1 MKLQPTLYI
10 LTATV
15 LVFCFIPYECRKL
28 DGYDFPVYSTKFC
41 PRNQTEWNNRSS
53 AINCTDDNGY
63 MCLPN
68 DDFTELLEFCYK
80 SPFVLIQ
87 EGICLFLFKQYSLV
101 DSYNCSHF
109 ESGCP
114 NTSFVSYKLFEHAS
128 CTSIE
133 NGCFLAEQHCRSRKI
148 KNGRFPNHP
157 VTTTNKWHDWILPV
171 TLLGVLIIIM
181 YISCLLLIVRKRGIQ
196 TCKRNQ
202 YSISHIEGETAPFV
216 NNRLQD
222 TQKLVQ
228 IDISFNDHEHDLS
241 PEGQHDRV
249 DSIKTVSV
257 LTEIN
262 IDQENTA
269 NGSAQE
275 TTLVRCIFEQW
286 QQDNNMFISTKACKK
301 VEQLINNQ
309 NLVIVAGHSG
319 SGKSA
324 IIQHI
329 ALKYRSQG
337 WIVRPIYEVS
347 ELIKDS
353 LSISNKTLFVLN
365 DPIGKETVDDIS
377 HDAWRQ
383 NEEKIKGLL
392 KKVKVLMSCR
402 KYILSDAR
410 IAGVF
415 ANKSYIVDI
424 NNSLLKLNDDEKET
438 MFKKHSFVNKFSKEE
453 FAAIMKIDAY
463 FPLLCKL
470 YFSNATY
477 QNDGLKFFK
486 KPDVVLE
493 EEIRNFRKASKEKYC
508 ALVLLVLFN
517 NALCVNDLL
526 QKETSKR
533 KYKHALQL
541 CGMSENTAPYTI
553 GDILESMEGFFVK
566 KIGDNFHFYHDFVME
581 ITTYVF
587 GSDYPQET
595 IEYAEVSFLRRRVK
609 LEDCKDEN
617 DKFCI
622 VLSDKYIANLG
633 KRLFMEVFGEHLL
646 DVVLNPCMRNE
657 KVRNIIIEEL
667 NRNPEKYKMLLEKK
681 VLQIEKDEQYKETKD
696 LFLSKLSFLNQRNG
710 ISPIFAM
717 IVFCHTQLSLYCLKA
732 LKQLKTDIED
742 ISLFSAVCCNGS
754 LDLLDFFSNDCIQLF
769 LKDTYA
775 CIHPIHLVSAFYNF
789 EMMRQL
795 IKFGVDVNLRQFG
808 NNSNKDGCTPLIY
821 AATANENN
829 KEDTSCETRRN
840 KTIKLLLSS
849 GANVNEC
856 KQNGSTPLHTAC
868 FYGLNSAVQ
877 LLLSNGAN
885 IHLCRKDGVTPLY
898 LACLNGHDNT
908 VSILI
913 NNGADTNLYEKD
925 GSSPLS
931 AACRSGHDS
940 IVELLLSNGA
950 KINVCNEQQEDTPLI
965 DACLHGHDSTVKLLL
980 GNGAD
985 INLCS
990 DNGSSPLYA
999 ACQEGHDNTVQLL
1012 LSNGANVNLFRNKDR
1027 SSPLFKA
1034 CQNGHDSIVQLLLT
1048 NGADFDICFKNE
1060 TSPLFVASQN
1070 GHSAIVQ
1077 HLLNA
1082 GADLN
1087 VCSKE
1092 KISPL
1097 LMACYKGHDDTVQLL
1112 LSNGADIN
1120 LCHQDGRS
1128 PLFMACDRGHDTI
1141 VQLLLSYG
1149 SDINLYANNKATPLY
1164 IACYSKHESTVEI
1177 LAGNGADIDLC
1188 YEDGSSPLHIACQN
1202 ELNRTVQLLLRK
1214 GANGNLCKTNGVGPL
1229 FSACQEG
1236 KESIVQLLLHNGA
1249 DINLCRND
1257 GTSCLHEACKN
1268 GYYGTV
1274 KLLLNSGATINS
1286 CDKNGASPLALAC
1299 KEGHESVVQLLL
1311 DKC

>member
-114 NTSFVSYKLFEHAS
+114 NTSFVSNKLFEHAS

-301 VEQLINNQ
+301 VGQLINNQ

-633 KRLFMEVFGEHLL
+633 KRLFMEIFGEHIL
-646 DVVLNPCMRNE
+646 DVVLNPSC
-657 KVRNIIIEEL
+657 
-667 NRNPEKYKMLLEKK
+667 
-681 VLQIEKDEQYKETKD
+681 
-696 LFLSKLSFLNQRNG
+696 
-710 ISPIFAM
+710 
-717 IVFCHTQLSLYCLKA
+717 
-732 LKQLKTDIED
+732 
-742 ISLFSAVCCNGS
+742 
-754 LDLLDFFSNDCIQLF
+754 
-769 LKDTYA
+769 
-775 CIHPIHLVSAFYNF
+775 YN
-789 EMMRQL
+789 
-795 IKFGVDVNLRQFG
+795 
-808 NNSNKDGCTPLIY
+808 
-821 AATANENN
+821 
-829 KEDTSCETRRN
+829 
-840 KTIKLLLSS
+840 
-849 GANVNEC
+849 
-856 KQNGSTPLHTAC
+856 
-868 FYGLNSAVQ
+868 
-877 LLLSNGAN
+877 
-885 IHLCRKDGVTPLY
+885 
-898 LACLNGHDNT
+898 
-908 VSILI
+908 
-913 NNGADTNLYEKD
+913 
-925 GSSPLS
+925 
-931 AACRSGHDS
+931 
-940 IVELLLSNGA
+940 
-950 KINVCNEQQEDTPLI
+950 
-965 DACLHGHDSTVKLLL
+965 
-980 GNGAD
+980 
-985 INLCS
+985 
-990 DNGSSPLYA
+990 
-999 ACQEGHDNTVQLL
+999 
-1012 LSNGANVNLFRNKDR
+1012 
-1027 SSPLFKA
+1027 
-1034 CQNGHDSIVQLLLT
+1034 
-1048 NGADFDICFKNE
+1048 
-1060 TSPLFVASQN
+1060 
-1070 GHSAIVQ
+1070 
-1077 HLLNA
+1077 
-1082 GADLN
+1082 
-1087 VCSKE
+1087 
-1092 KISPL
+1092 
-1097 LMACYKGHDDTVQLL
+1097 
-1112 LSNGADIN
+1112 
-1120 LCHQDGRS
+1120 
-1128 PLFMACDRGHDTI
+1128 
-1141 VQLLLSYG
+1141 
-1149 SDINLYANNKATPLY
+1149 
-1164 IACYSKHESTVEI
+1164 KHESTVEI

-1188 YEDGSSPLHIACQN
+1188 YENGSSPLQIACQN
-1202 ELNRTVQLLLRK
+1202 KLNRTVQLLLRK
-1214 GANGNLCKTNGVGPL
+1214 GANVNLCKTNGVGPL
-1229 FSACQEG
+1229 FSSCQEG
-1236 KESIVQLLLHNGA
+1236 NESIVQLLLHNGA

-1274 KLLLNSGATINS
+1274 KLLLNSGATINL

-1299 KEGHESVVQLLL
+1299 KEEHESVVQLLL
-1311 DKC
+1311 DNGANVNLYLTNKVSPFLFARENGNDNIAQLLLSNGADANLCLQDRHDDNTVSGCMLM